1 MANMTKVCSKKHDK
15 NDPNIEFVSKLKI
28 GDVFTLEYKHM
39 QWSINDYSVLTE
51 KIIGIVKSVS
61 LNGFG
66 MGWHEIY
73 CYMYYNSMTDKW
85 SFNTICGC
93 NKGCAIRKPT
103 FEEYMKLKN
112 VMRKNH
118 LSINRRY
125 LKNKIENV
133 KLTIK

>member
-1 MANMTKVCSKKHDK
+1 MEKVCSKKYGK
-15 NDPNIEFVSKLKI
+15 NDPNIEFVNKLKI
-28 GDVFTLEYKHM
+28 GDVFALEYKHM
-39 QWSINDYSVLTE
+39 RWGINDRNVLTE

-93 NKGCAIRKPT
+93 NNRCVIRKPT
-103 FEEYMKLKN
+103 LEEYMKLKN
-112 VMRKNH
+112 VMRENH
-118 LSINRRY
+118 LRINRSR
-125 LKNKIENV
+125 LK
-133 KLTIK
+133 IKGES